1 MYMTLQSSG
10 AISASQIQTELGGAN
25 PISLSEYY
33 SGGAYTPAGAGP
45 PSSGTIS
52 FSNFYGVSAQATG
65 IANTAGKIGYIAHLG
80 LKFRPT
86 VSNFNEQSSVGVAN
100 SRIQEDIGTDWT
112 IADWYDFGSLSN
124 AQLSY
129 LSVTTWA
136 YGAGAD
142 MGMVTRSG
150 NLTYSGSRKYFASF
164 HNYNRP
170 GFYAAHANYYSYY
183 WSLGSWFGISMKY
196 LCKSTAYMVLAGGG
210 TSSGYNASFMRR
222 AWNTGTNETTFGS
235 LPSTTGGY
243 GAGSTNWQVM
253 MSSGYNGYGGHTD
266 TAYKDLSR
274 NSNAISWGNT
284 NNVHYLGTASGN
296 AEVCIFTGGWWNPSN
311 APGPTGNTRPISY
324 KSYSSSTTSLTWGQ
338 MLTYGRRHVFN
349 CSNGVDS
356 SLAGAGDW
364 STARRSDTMRISH
377 VTQNSVVG
385 SGGLGEVMYVMQSA
399 GNSTYA
405 YITGNTGNY
414 PYTPR
419 NYVKRYTWSSGGM
432 NTNFMALTVSG
443 SGVSSSDFDDVVL
456 HGAGT
461 TSSYTWR
468 KLSLSSSAAA
478 TTFGSTIFSS
488 GDNGHG
494 PG

>member
-1 MYMTLQSSG
+1 MYMALQSSG
-10 AISASQIQTELGGAN
+10 QISANNIQAELGGSN
-25 PISLSEYY
+25 PIGLSEYY
-33 SGGAYTPAGAGP
+33 AGGAYTPAGAGP
-45 PSSGTIS
+45 PSSGTIGYS
-52 FSNFYGVSAQATG
+52 DFYGVGSQATG
-65 IANTAGKIGYIAHLG
+65 IANTAGKIGYIASLG

-86 VSNFNEQSSVGVAN
+86 VNSYTESNDVNLAN
-100 SRIQEDIGTDWT
+100 NRISADIGSDWT
-112 IADWYDFGSLSN
+112 VADWNDFSSLSN
-124 AQLSY
+124 AQLQY
-129 LSVTTWA
+129 LSVTTWQ

-142 MGMVTRSG
+142 MGMVTRG
-150 NLTYSGSRKYFASF
+150 GTFYYSSIRRYFASF

-183 WSLGSWFGISMKY
+183 WSLGSWYNYQMKY
-196 LCKSTAYMVLAGGG
+196 ICRSTAYMVLAGGS
-210 TSSGYNASFMRR
+210 TSGGYTASFTRR
-222 AWNTGTNETTFGS
+222 AWNSGTNEATFGT

-253 MSSGYNGYGGHTD
+253 MSGGYNGYGGHTD
-266 TAYKDLSR
+266 ACYKDLSR

-284 NNVHYLGTASGN
+284 NNVHYLGSASGN
-296 AEVCIFTGGWWNPSN
+296 SEVCIFTGGWWNPTN
-311 APGPTGNTRPISY
+311 AGGPTGNTRPISY

-349 CSNGVDS
+349 VSNGVDS

-364 STARRSDTMRISH
+364 STTRLSDTMRISH

-385 SGGLGEVMYVMQSA
+385 SGSLGEVMYVMQSA

-405 YITGNTGNY
+405 YITGNYGNW

-419 NYVKRYTWSSGGM
+419 NYVKRYTWSSGVM
-432 NTNFMALTVSG
+432 NTNFMYLNISDA
-443 SGVSSSDFDDVVL
+443 GVSSSDFGDIVL
-456 HGAGT
+456 HGAG
-461 TSSYTWR
+461 SKSNYVWR

-478 TTFGSTIFSS
+478 VNFGSTTFSN
-488 GDNGHG
+488 GENGHG